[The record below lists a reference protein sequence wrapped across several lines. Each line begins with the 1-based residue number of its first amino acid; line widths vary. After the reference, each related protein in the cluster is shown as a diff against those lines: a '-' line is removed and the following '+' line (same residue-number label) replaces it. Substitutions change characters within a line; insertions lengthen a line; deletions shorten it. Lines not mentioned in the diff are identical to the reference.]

1 MTDVTLLDELG
12 RIAGGL
18 GPALAPAG
26 GDDLLRSIAATAQ
39 RQFGAAACSLA
50 LLSPDETELIFTT
63 VVGAGAEVVT
73 GLRIPSGHGIAGWV
87 VMSGQPLA
95 VSDLRSDPRWG
106 GAALAAA
113 PAKVDGL
120 DEGAAGEGE
129 TLVSSYQP
137 ESILA
142 APVATSQR
150 LLGVLEVLD
159 RDEHRPDAASDM
171 ELLGVVADQAA
182 LALEGARVFD
192 DFGRQL
198 LRAVASAS
206 NADADVVQALVA
218 AAERLSPPE
227 ADLLELAALFGELG
241 RLDAN
246 ARRLSV
252 RVLREFVAH
261 AASPPSGRSPRRG

>member
-1 MTDVTLLDELG
+1 MTDATLLDELG

-113 PAKVDGL
+113 AT
-120 DEGAAGEGE
+120 DEAAGAGDDGEGE
-129 TLVSSYQP
+129 SSALSYQP

-182 LALEGARVFD
+182 LALEGVRVFD

-198 LRAVASAS
+198 LRAVASAPD
-206 NADADVVQALVA
+206 ADAEVSQALMA
-218 AAERLSPPE
+218 AAERLSPPD

-261 AASPPSGRSPRRG
+261 AASPPPGRSPRRG

>member
-1 MTDVTLLDELG
+1 VTDTTLLDELG

-50 LLSPDETELIFTT
+50 LLSPDETELVFTT
-63 VVGAGAEVVT
+63 VVGAGAEVVM

-95 VSDLRSDPRWG
+95 VSDLRNDPRWG
-106 GAALAAA
+106 GA
-113 PAKVDGL
+113 PTGGPPQY
-120 DEGAAGEGE
+120 E
-129 TLVSSYQP
+129 P
-137 ESILA
+137 RSILA

-150 LLGVLEVLD
+150 ILGVLEVLD
-159 RDEHRPDAASDM
+159 RDEHRPEAASDM
-171 ELLGVVADQAA
+171 ELLGVIADQAA

-198 LRAVASAS
+198 LRAVASAT
-206 NADADVVQALVA
+206 DADVATALSA
-218 AAERLSPPE
+218 AAARVAPPE

-241 RLDAN
+241 RLDPH

-261 AASPPSGRSPRRG
+261 ASVPSPGRSPRRG